1 MTAKEYLSQLR
12 LINKDIEKKLGYLEE
27 LNHFVENIKT
37 MDYSEDRVQISR
49 AQNASFTETIE
60 KIIDLKIN
68 ISSNIKRYLDLKNII
83 IKQIDSINI
92 ERYKDILYF
101 RYIDFK
107 RLDEIAIILN
117 YSYDRVRHL
126 HGEALMYFNKITN
139 LSTQ

>member
-68 ISSNIKRYLDLKNII
+68 ISSNIKRYVDLKNII

>member
-68 ISSNIKRYLDLKNII
+68 ISSNIKRYVDLKNII

-126 HGEALMYFNKITN
+126 HGEALMYFNKIIN

>member
-49 AQNASFTETIE
+49 VQNASFTETIE

-68 ISSNIKRYLDLKNII
+68 ISSNIKRYVDLKNII

-126 HGEALMYFNKITN
+126 HSEALMYFNKITN

>member
-1 MTAKEYLSQLR
+1 MTVKEYLSQLR

-68 ISSNIKRYLDLKNII
+68 ISSNIKRYVDLKNII